1 MRDIVTNYIYPNTLA
16 VLKVTGAEL
25 KSALERSA
33 SYFDLN
39 DSEEIV
45 VSREF
50 LEPKVE
56 HYNYDIY
63 SGIDYTID
71 ISKPKGERIV
81 ELLFE
86 GKEIEANQSLEV
98 VMNQYRAVGGGDYAM
113 FGAEKIINEVT
124 VDMTELIS
132 GYLEKI

>member
-71 ISKPKGERIV
+71 ISKPKG
-81 ELLFE
+81 
-86 GKEIEANQSLEV
+86 A
-98 VMNQYRAVGGGDYAM
+98 YC
-113 FGAEKIINEVT
+113 
-124 VDMTELIS
+124 
-132 GYLEKI
+132 